1 MEKISVASYFQDE
14 IEHYGLDWDGPLPE
28 SDSDETI
35 ELPLMA
41 NPLNQQQ
48 SQDLTQTIN
57 PMRNSD
63 CYGIDIFIETLT
75 FVASRLAM

>member
-14 IEHYGLDWDGPLPE
+14 VEYYGLDWDGPLPE

-35 ELPLMA
+35 ELPLTA
-41 NPLNQQQ
+41 
-48 SQDLTQTIN
+48 TIN

-63 CYGIDIFIETLT
+63 CYGIDIFIETVT